1 MNNEQMEA
9 LKEDAKKLW
18 MLLDDIDSSSD
29 IFRPEQTA
37 FYKHVMN
44 LCEKRWA
51 TSISKLIP
59 SHDENGHMQR
69 NGSPEEQE

>member
-29 IFRPEQTA
+29 LFRPEQTA
-37 FYKHVMN
+37 FYKNVMN
-44 LCEKRWA
+44 LCEKRWE

-59 SHDENGHMQR
+59 SNDENGAMLR
-69 NGSPEEQE
+69 NTSPMEQE